1 MRTGY
6 LWILVS
12 GLAAAV
18 VTCGGAS
25 ASPPMA
31 SRPAGGSGI
40 HATAIDPA
48 MARRIDADMQQVMQ
62 RFQVPGAAI
71 AVTVDGKPV
80 YSSAYGL
87 RDRERALPART
98 DTPFEIGSI
107 TKQFTAAAIVQLQ
120 EAGKLQL
127 DDPLA
132 RYLPHA
138 PHASEVTLRQ
148 LLTHTSGLHDYFD
161 GPDAEVDALVT
172 QPIDFDH
179 LIARIADQPLDF
191 APGTRWSYSNTGYAL
206 LGKVIET
213 VSGERYRDYLQQH
226 LLAPLGMTHTFTLAD
241 TDRLA
246 GMAVGYRHEQGT
258 LQRAPY
264 FHPDWS
270 GAAGFLVS
278 TLDDLARW
286 DAGLGSG
293 KVVSAAGYAQMK
305 TSFATADG
313 KPVGYGL
320 GLFVDSVYGQARVGH
335 TGGTQGFTTADMY
348 FPDLGLRI
356 VAFSNLGD
364 KKPEAGIT
372 MTNLVFAALHPDI
385 VAAWERPVAGE
396 VAAIGESAK
405 ASFRQ
410 LQDGTDY
417 SAFSDDLRGKL
428 VAGIGAGMMRSLGP
442 YGAPTAMVFKGTRQ
456 GEKGTMY
463 SYVAEFGPGAFIGY
477 TVRLDEKGRVAG
489 FAIE

>member
-1 MRTGY
+1 MRTRY
-6 LWILVS
+6 LWIVA
-12 GLAAAV
+12 GVLAAVIA
-18 VTCGGAS
+18 TCGGAS
-25 ASPPMA
+25 ASPTVPSVPA
-31 SRPAGGSGI
+31 SGGGRQTI
-40 HATAIDPA
+40 AIDPA
-48 MARRIDADMQQVMQ
+48 VARRIDADVQQVMQ

-71 AVTVDGKPV
+71 AVILDGTPI

-87 RDRERALPART
+87 RDRERALPVRT

-138 PHASEVTLRQ
+138 PHAAEVTLRQ
-148 LLTHTSGLHDYFD
+148 LLTHTSGLHEYFD
-161 GPDAEVDALVT
+161 GPEAEVDHLAT
-172 QPIDFDH
+172 RPITFKR
-179 LIARIADQPLDF
+179 LIARIADRPLDF
-191 APGTRWSYSNTGYAL
+191 PPGTRWSYSNTGYAL

-213 VSGERYRDYLQQH
+213 VSGERYRDYLQRH
-226 LLAPLGMTHTFTLAD
+226 MLTPLGMTRTFTLAD
-241 TDRLA
+241 SDRLA
-246 GMAVGYRHEQGT
+246 CMAVGYRHEQSA
-258 LQRAPY
+258 LQRSPY

-286 DAGLGSG
+286 DAALSGG

-305 TSFATADG
+305 TSFVTTDG

-320 GLFVDSVYGQARVGH
+320 GMFVDTAYGQARIGH
-335 TGGTQGFTTADMY
+335 TGGSQGFTTADEY

-356 VAFSNLGD
+356 LAFSNLGD
-364 KKPEAGIT
+364 KKPEAGII
-372 MTNLVFAALHPDI
+372 MTNLVFAALNPDI
-385 VAAWERPVAGE
+385 VATWERPVAGE
-396 VAAIGESAK
+396 VAAVSASAN
-405 ASFRQ
+405 ASFGQ
-410 LQDGTDY
+410 LQGGTDY

-428 VAGIGAGMMRSLGP
+428 GAGIGAGLMTSLGP
-442 YGAPTAMVFKGTRQ
+442 YGAPTAMVFKGARQ
-456 GEKGTMY
+456 GEKGTLY

-477 TVRLDEKGRVAG
+477 TVRLDETGRVAG

>member
-1 MRTGY
+1 MRTRFPR
-6 LWILVS
+6 IIAV
-12 GLAAAV
+12 GLAAAIA
-18 VTCGGAS
+18 TCGGAS
-25 ASPPMA
+25 ASPTL
-31 SRPAGGSGI
+31 PAVRSGGGGS
-40 HATAIDPA
+40 HAADLAPA
-48 MARRIDADMQQVMQ
+48 VARRIDADVQQVMQ

-71 AVTVDGKPV
+71 AVTVDGNPI
-80 YSSAYGL
+80 YTSAYGL
-87 RDRERALPART
+87 RDRERALPVRT

-127 DDPLA
+127 DDPLS

-138 PHASEVTLRQ
+138 PHASELTLRQ
-148 LLTHTSGLHDYFD
+148 LLTHTSGLRDYFD
-161 GPDAEVDALVT
+161 GPEAEVDDLAT
-172 QPIDFDH
+172 RPIDFDH
-179 LIARIADQPLDF
+179 LIARIADKPLDF
-191 APGTRWSYSNTGYAL
+191 PPGTRWSYSNTGYAL

-213 VSGERYRDYLQQH
+213 VSGERYRDYLQRH
-226 LLAPLGMTHTFTLAD
+226 MLAPLGMVHTFTLAD
-241 TDRLA
+241 SDRLA
-246 GMAVGYRHEQGT
+246 GMAVGYRHEQGV
-258 LQRAPY
+258 LRRSPY

-286 DAGLGSG
+286 DAGLRGG

-305 TSFATADG
+305 TAFATADG

-320 GLFVDSVYGQARVGH
+320 GLFVDEVYGQARIGH
-335 TGGTQGFTTADMY
+335 TGGSQGYTTADEY
-348 FPDLGLRI
+348 FPELGLRI
-356 VAFSNLGD
+356 LAFSNLGD

-396 VAAIGESAK
+396 VAAVSDSAK

-410 LQDGTDY
+410 LQGGTTY
-417 SAFSDDLRGKL
+417 SAFSEDLRGKL
-428 VAGIGAGMMRSLGP
+428 AAGVGAGLKNSLGP
-442 YGAPTAMVFKGTRQ
+442 YGAPTGMVFKGTRQ
-456 GEKGTMY
+456 GEKGTLY
-463 SYVAEFGPGAFIGY
+463 RYVAEFGPGAFIGY
-477 TVRLDEKGRVAG
+477 TVRLDETGHVAG

>member
-1 MRTGY
+1 MRTRY
-6 LWILVS
+6 LRIVAG
-12 GLAAAV
+12 GLAAAIV
-18 VTCGGAS
+18 ACGAS
-25 ASPPMA
+25 ASPTVPA
-31 SRPAGGSGI
+31 VPAGGVGR
-40 HATAIDPA
+40 HASAIDPA
-48 MARRIDADMQQVMQ
+48 VTRRIDADVQRVMQ

-71 AVTVDGKPV
+71 AVIVDGKPL
-80 YSSAYGL
+80 YSNAYGL
-87 RDRERALPART
+87 RDRERALPVRP

-138 PHASEVTLRQ
+138 PHASEVSLRQ

-161 GPDAEVDALVT
+161 GPEAEVDDLVT
-172 QPIDFDH
+172 RPIDFEH

-191 APGTRWSYSNTGYAL
+191 PPGTRWSYSNTGYAL

-213 VSGERYRDYLQQH
+213 VSGERYRDYLQRH
-226 LLAPLGMTHTFTLAD
+226 MLAPLGMTHTFTLAD
-241 TDRLA
+241 NDRLA
-246 GMAVGYRHEQGT
+246 GMAVGYRHEQGA
-258 LQRAPY
+258 LRRSPY
-264 FHPDWS
+264 FHTDWS

-286 DAGLGSG
+286 DAGLSGG
-293 KVVSAAGYAQMK
+293 KVVSPAGYAQMK

-335 TGGTQGFTTADMY
+335 TGGSQGFTTADEY

-356 VAFSNLGD
+356 LAFSNLGD

-396 VAAIGESAK
+396 VTAVSDSAK

-410 LQDGTDY
+410 LQGGTDY

-428 VAGIGAGMMRSLGP
+428 AAGIGAGLMRSLSP

-456 GEKGTMY
+456 GEKGTLY
-463 SYVAEFGPGAFIGY
+463 SYVVEFGPGAFIGY
-477 TVRLDEKGRVAG
+477 TVRLDETGRIAG
-489 FAIE
+489 FAVE

>member
-1 MRTGY
+1 MRTRY
-6 LWILVS
+6 LRIVAGGLV
-12 GLAAAV
+12 AAIAI
-18 VTCGGAS
+18 CGGAS
-25 ASPPMA
+25 AS
-31 SRPAGGSGI
+31 STLPALQSGGGGGN
-40 HATAIDPA
+40 AADLDPA
-48 MARRIDADMQQVMQ
+48 VTRRIDADVQQVMQ

-71 AVTVDGKPV
+71 AVIVDGKPL
-80 YSSAYGL
+80 YSRAYGL
-87 RDRERALPART
+87 RDRERALPVRT

-120 EAGKLQL
+120 EAGKVQL

-138 PHASEVTLRQ
+138 PHASEVTLRH
-148 LLTHTSGLHDYFD
+148 LLTHTSGLHEYFD
-161 GPDAEVDALVT
+161 GPEAEVDDLVT
-172 QPIDFDH
+172 RPIDFDD
-179 LIARIADQPLDF
+179 LIARIAGQPLDF
-191 APGTRWSYSNTGYAL
+191 PPGTRWSYSNTGYAL

-213 VSGERYRDYLQQH
+213 VSGEHYRDYLQQH
-226 LLAPLGMTHTFTLAD
+226 MLAPLGMTHTFTLAD
-241 TDRLA
+241 SDRLA
-246 GMAVGYRHEQGT
+246 GMAVGYRHEQGA
-258 LQRAPY
+258 LQRSPY

-286 DAGLGSG
+286 DAALSGG

-320 GLFVDSVYGQARVGH
+320 GLFVDAVYGQARVGH
-335 TGGTQGFTTADMY
+335 TGGAQGFTTADEY
-348 FPDLGLRI
+348 YPDHGLRI
-356 VAFSNLGD
+356 LAFTNLGD
-364 KKPEAGIT
+364 KKPEAGVT

-396 VAAIGESAK
+396 VAAVRDSAK

-410 LQDGTDY
+410 LQNGTDY

-428 VAGIGAGMMRSLGP
+428 AAGIGAGLMSSVGP
-442 YGAPTAMVFKGTRQ
+442 YGEPTDMVFKGTSQ
-456 GEKGTMY
+456 GEKGTLY
-463 SYVAEFGPGAFIGY
+463 SYVAEFGPGAFVGY
-477 TVRLDEKGRVAG
+477 TVRLDETGHVAG

>member
-1 MRTGY
+1 MRTRY
-6 LWILVS
+6 LRIVA
-12 GLAAAV
+12 GTLAAAIA
-18 VTCGGAS
+18 TSGAS
-25 ASPPMA
+25 ASPLLPA
-31 SRPAGGSGI
+31 APAGVGGS
-40 HATAIDPA
+40 HAAAIAPA
-48 MARRIDADMQQVMQ
+48 VARRIDADVQQVMQ

-71 AVTVDGKPV
+71 AVIVDGKPL
-80 YSSAYGL
+80 YSKAYGL
-87 RDRERALPART
+87 RDRERALPVRSN
-98 DTPFEIGSI
+98 TPFEIGSI

-161 GPDAEVDALVT
+161 GPEAEVDDLVT
-172 QPIDFDH
+172 RPITFDH

-191 APGTRWSYSNTGYAL
+191 PPGTRWSYSNTGYAL

-213 VSGERYRDYLQQH
+213 VSGERYRDYLQRH
-226 LLAPLGMTHTFTLAD
+226 MFEPLGMTHTFTLAD
-241 TDRLA
+241 SGRLA
-246 GMAVGYRHEQGT
+246 GMAVGYRHEQG
-258 LQRAPY
+258 LLRRAPY

-286 DAGLGSG
+286 DAGLGGG
-293 KVVSAAGYAQMK
+293 KVVSAAGYAQMQ
-305 TSFATADG
+305 TAFATADG

-320 GLFVDSVYGQARVGH
+320 GLFVDTVYGQARIGH
-335 TGGTQGFTTADMY
+335 TGGAQGFTTADEY
-348 FPDLGLRI
+348 FPALGLRI
-356 VAFSNLGD
+356 LAFTNLGD
-364 KKPEAGIT
+364 KKPEAGVT
-372 MTNLVFAALHPDI
+372 LTNLIFAALHPDI

-396 VAAIGESAK
+396 VAAVGDSAK

-410 LQDGTDY
+410 LQVGTDY

-428 VAGIGAGMMRSLGP
+428 AAGIGAGLLGSLGP
-442 YGAPTAMVFKGTRQ
+442 YGAPTGMVFKGTRQ
-456 GEKGTMY
+456 GEKGTLY

-477 TVRLDEKGRVAG
+477 TFRLDESGRVAG